1 MPTAVSMVQN
11 TCWRKVETS
20 WSDFSEFFS
29 ECHFLLLYEDE
40 GVSAFKKP
48 NVYIEHLIKLDR
60 NTVANPQRTMSR
72 LFF

>member
-1 MPTAVSMVQN
+1 MSFLVV
-11 TCWRKVETS
+11 
-20 WSDFSEFFS
+20 
-29 ECHFLLLYEDE
+29 LLLYEDE

-48 NVYIEHLIKLDR
+48 NVYIEHLITFDR